1 MDTTEKQRQE
11 LENMVNSQTD
21 PTSGLAINCRNC
33 IHCKHKYVS
42 TSYYDE
48 CMKAGGYF
56 CSHVIGIPELFG
68 NICRNHSAW
77 APRNK
82 SILELLT
89 DKIRSILS

>member
-1 MDTTEKQRQE
+1 MDNLQKQLQE
-11 LENMVNSQTD
+11 LENLNNPQID

-33 IHCKHKYVS
+33 IHCKRGF

-48 CMKAGGYF
+48 CMKAGGYY
-56 CSHVIGIPELFG
+56 CSHVIGIPALFG

>member
-1 MDTTEKQRQE
+1 MDSLQKQRQE
-11 LENMVNSQTD
+11 LEKLVNSQID

-33 IHCKHKYVS
+33 IHCNRDVS
-42 TSYYDE
+42 PLDDV
-48 CMKAGGYF
+48 CMKAGGEY
-56 CSHVIGIPELFG
+56 CSHVIEFPSLYG

-77 APRNK
+77 SPRNK